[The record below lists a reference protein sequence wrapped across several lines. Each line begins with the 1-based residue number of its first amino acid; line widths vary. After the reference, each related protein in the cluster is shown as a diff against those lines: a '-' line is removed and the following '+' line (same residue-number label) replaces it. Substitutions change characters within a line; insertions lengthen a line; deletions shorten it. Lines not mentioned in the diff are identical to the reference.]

1 MAMDK
6 SPWSTYGRITPKSE
20 SARQLEQFMT
30 RTLKDFHDIR
40 SRGYGQIIRDAMTPS
55 PGPETVEERLRRL
68 EREAKRRGQ
77 LR

>member
-1 MAMDK
+1 MDT
-6 SPWSTYGRITPKSE
+6 SPWSLYGRVTPKSD
-20 SARQLEQFMT
+20 SKKQLDQYLD
-30 RTLKDFHDIR
+30 RTMKDFHDIR
-40 SRGYGQIIRDAMTPS
+40 SRGYGQIIRDALSPS